1 LAEALAVGRLLARD
15 LDNPNK
21 KKRSMP
27 RSGKRLSSIY
37 HFTISY
43 RTARVPGPSFAA
55 SGVMKSI
62 RRVSMPWAVG
72 WLLVALIGVVVGG
85 VGSMSGRAAVIPP
98 AVKLGSAHGR
108 VQFVLRDAEGKP
120 MGLVLQ
126 NRAVVVFS
134 PEVLHDASPPS
145 IGEEIQI
152 RGYSNLGNPNQ
163 VFQQAIVTEHGR
175 LIFDESAAPN
185 PPISSGFE
193 APARFTELKKEM
205 VHAPVFA
212 LIAQGNGDIDQLV
225 LNDGTLVQVS
235 SGGLLD
241 KKNFKL
247 GDEMT
252 VTGIGRGISRDVSRD
267 VSNDVK
273 AGKGGRYIQAMSIK
287 DSKQFQQILAQGD
300 HLESW
305 TTVTGKIAQT
315 LLTPRGLVNGVVLAN
330 HSAIRFRP
338 VPAEDVSRLQ
348 SGVQVEA
355 AGPGKENQVY
365 TSGLLLNQKGL
376 GLSTVLTSNLPRP
389 EPSRAMDRM
398 IDRGQILTVLKDAYG
413 DPEAL
418 VLTDGTSVQ
427 IPPDVRRGLDFYP
440 KPGETVTLEGYGGK
454 YADGNAIRAS
464 ALRRDFSADQ
474 PA

>member
-1 LAEALAVGRLLARD
+1 
-15 LDNPNK
+15 
-21 KKRSMP
+21 
-27 RSGKRLSSIY
+27 
-37 HFTISY
+37 
-43 RTARVPGPSFAA
+43 
-55 SGVMKSI
+55 MKSI
-62 RRVSMPWAVG
+62 RRMSMPWAVG
-72 WLLVALIGVVVGG
+72 WLLVALIGVVVGSA
-85 VGSMSGRAAVIPP
+85 GSMSGRAAVIPP
-98 AVKLGSAHGR
+98 AVKLRSSQGR

-120 MGLVLQ
+120 TGLVLR
-126 NRAVVVFS
+126 NRAVVVFN

-145 IGEEIQI
+145 IGEEIEI

-185 PPISSGFE
+185 PPIASGFE
-193 APARFTELKKEM
+193 APARFSELKKEV

-225 LNDGTLVQVS
+225 LNDGTLVRLS
-235 SGGLLD
+235 TGGLLD
-241 KKNFKL
+241 KKNLKL
-247 GDEMT
+247 GDEVT
-252 VTGIGRGISRDVSRD
+252 VSGIGSR
-267 VSNDVK
+267 NDN
-273 AGKGGRYIQAMSIK
+273 GGRYVQAMSIK
-287 DSKQFQQILAQGD
+287 DSKQFQQILAQDD

-338 VPAEDVSRLQ
+338 VPAEDVSKLQ

-365 TSGLLLNQKGL
+365 TSGIILSQNGL
-376 GLSTVLTSNLPRP
+376 GLSTLLTSNRPRP
-389 EPSRAMDRM
+389 EPSRNMDRM

-413 DPEAL
+413 DAETL
-418 VLTDGTSVQ
+418 VLTDGMSVQ

-454 YADGNAIRAS
+454 YTDGSAIRAS
-464 ALRRDFSADQ
+464 SLRRDFSEDQ